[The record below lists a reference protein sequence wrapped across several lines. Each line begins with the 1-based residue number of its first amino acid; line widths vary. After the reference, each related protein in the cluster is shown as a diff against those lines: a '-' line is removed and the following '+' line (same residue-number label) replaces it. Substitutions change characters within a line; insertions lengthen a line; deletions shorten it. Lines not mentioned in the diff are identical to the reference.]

1 MEISGTVGVLVQAGV
16 AWYCPPDFLA
26 FSASFDRLEAQASFQ
41 AEEAV
46 VPSETTLHTLKERVK
61 AEVDRLAPELLATSQ
76 FLHANPELAYE
87 EFKAAE
93 RLAAALERHGFAVTR
108 GVAGLPTAFTGR
120 VGSGKPRITF
130 LAEYDALPGLGHA
143 CGHNL
148 IGTASLGAALAA
160 KAILVPGGGEVLLVG
175 CPAEEKGGGKI
186 PLVEAGVFAGTD
198 AAMLVHPSN
207 RTEMVK
213 LALGMREMVV
223 EYFGKASH
231 AAASPDLGVN
241 ALDAVVLAYAGI
253 STLRQQVRSDAR
265 IHGIITHGGQAPN
278 IIPDYAAARFYVR
291 ALDLGYL
298 EALTP
303 RVVRCFEA
311 AAQATGCRVKMAF
324 PSLTYHPYK
333 PVYTLASLFQR
344 NLESLGEAVDQ
355 GPVDKELGSTDV
367 GNVSQAVPTI
377 QPMLQIS
384 TREVTCHMTAF
395 AEAAISERGQRG
407 MLLAAKA
414 MAMTAAD
421 LLAQPEHLAQVAAE
435 FRGRGKDQ

>member
-1 MEISGTVGVLVQAGV
+1 MT
-16 AWYCPPDFLA
+16 
-26 FSASFDRLEAQASFQ
+26 DRADRQS
-41 AEEAV
+41 
-46 VPSETTLHTLKERVK
+46 LKEQVQ
-61 AEVDRLAPELLATSQ
+61 AEVDRLAPDLLATSR

-87 EFKAAE
+87 EHRAAE
-93 RLAAALERHGFAVTR
+93 RLTAVLEQHGFTVAR
-108 GVAGLPTAFTGR
+108 GEAGLPTAFTAR
-120 VGSGKPRITF
+120 AGSGKPRIAF

-148 IGTASLGAALAA
+148 IGTASLGAALAV
-160 KAILVPGGGEVLLVG
+160 KAILDRVPAEILVVG

-213 LALGMREMVV
+213 LALGMRELRV

-231 AAASPDLGVN
+231 AAASPERGIN
-241 ALDAVVLAYAGI
+241 ALDAVVLAYTGI

-291 ALDLGYL
+291 ALDLAYL
-298 EALTP
+298 EELSR
-303 RVVRCFEA
+303 RVVACFEA
-311 AAQATGCRVKMAF
+311 AAQATGCRVKITPAGCD
-324 PSLTYHPYK
+324 YHPYK
-333 PVYTLASLFQR
+333 PVYGLAELFQR
-344 NLESLGEAVDQ
+344 NLESLGEVVDQ
-355 GPVDKELGSTDV
+355 GPVDRELGSTDV
-367 GNVSQAVPTI
+367 GNVSQAIPTI

-384 TREVTCHMTAF
+384 PREVTCHMAAF
-395 AEAAISERGQRG
+395 AEAAISDAGHRG

-414 MAMTAAD
+414 MAMTAVDLVAD
-421 LLAQPEHLAQVAAE
+421 PASLARVADE
-435 FRGRGKDQ
+435 FLGRA

>member
-1 MEISGTVGVLVQAGV
+1 MSPPPGVQAFV
-16 AWYCPPDFLA
+16 
-26 FSASFDRLEAQASFQ
+26 RI
-41 AEEAV
+41 EEAV
-46 VPSETTLHTLKERVK
+46 VLGAATPDTLKARVK
-61 AEVDRLAPELLATSQ
+61 AEVDWLAPELLDVSQ
-76 FLHANPELAYE
+76 FLHANPEMAYE

-93 RLAAALERHGFAVTR
+93 RLTATLERHGFAVAR
-108 GVAGLPTAFTGR
+108 GVAGLSTAFTGR
-120 VGSGKPRITF
+120 VGSGRPRITF

-160 KAILVPGGGEVLLVG
+160 KAILDPGGGEVLLVG

-198 AAMLVHPSN
+198 AVMLVHPSN

-213 LALGMREMVV
+213 LALGMREIIV

-241 ALDAVVLAYAGI
+241 ALDAVVLAYTGI
-253 STLRQQVRSDAR
+253 SALRQQVRSDAR

-298 EALTP
+298 EELTP

-311 AAQATGCRVKMAF
+311 AAQATGCRVKVAF
-324 PSLTYHPYK
+324 PGLTYHPYK

-344 NLESLGEAVDQ
+344 NLESLGEVVDQ

-384 TREVTCHMTAF
+384 AREVTCHMTAF
-395 AEAAISERGQRG
+395 AEAAISERGQRA

-414 MAMTAAD
+414 MAMTAVD
-421 LLAQPEHLAQVAAE
+421 LLAHPDSLAQVAAE
-435 FRGRGKDQ
+435 FRGQGQRPMTNEPIKPIKQ